1 MKPEDRVLAFI
12 AALIELIGEN
22 IWLIAFIFWS
32 FSGIIN
38 LFGNTEPKATINEP
52 TKIEQKANND
62 GPKPDL

>member
-12 AALIELIGEN
+12 TALIELIGEN
-22 IWLIAFIFWS
+22 IWLIVFIFWS

-38 LFGNTEPKATINEP
+38 LFGNNEPKATINEP
-52 TKIEQKANND
+52 TKIEQKATND